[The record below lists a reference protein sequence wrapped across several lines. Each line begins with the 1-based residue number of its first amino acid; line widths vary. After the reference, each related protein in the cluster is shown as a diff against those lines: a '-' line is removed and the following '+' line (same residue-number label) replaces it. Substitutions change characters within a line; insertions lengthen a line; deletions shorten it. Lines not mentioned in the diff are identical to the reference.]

1 MTMDILAHRGWWLTA
16 NEKNSVE
23 AFIRAWKAG
32 YGLETDVRDTGG
44 QLVISHDIPT
54 GDELTFDA
62 FLKLYND
69 HGAGTMLA
77 LNIKSD
83 GLTKAITV
91 ALEKHNISRYF
102 VFDMSI
108 PDSLHYIRA
117 GMTAFGRRSEY
128 EEASV
133 LDADVSG
140 IWWDCFTGRDDD
152 AQFSMALASGKAAA
166 IVSPE
171 LHGRPYKDIWARWKE
186 SLKED
191 DIMPMVCTDFP
202 EEFERFFVDK
212 DARRL

>member
-1 MTMDILAHRGWWLTA
+1 MDILAHRGWWLTA

-54 GDELTFDA
+54 GGELTFDA
-62 FLKLYND
+62 FLKLYNE

-83 GLTKAITV
+83 GLAKAITG
-91 ALEKHNISRYF
+91 ALAKHNINRYF
-102 VFDMSI
+102 VFDMSV

-152 AQFSMALASGKAAA
+152 ALFSMALASGKAAA

-171 LHGRPYKDIWARWKE
+171 LHGRPYKDVWARWKG
-186 SLKED
+186 SLKEGD
-191 DIMPMVCTDFP
+191 TMPMVCTDFP
-202 EEFERFFVDK
+202 EECERFFVDK
-212 DARRL
+212 DARSS